1 MKFILLCLGT
11 GEDNTEN
18 EGQSPNKK
26 AKGKLGR
33 KLGQTNKTAA
43 NKDADQEAENDTGEY
58 QR

>member
-1 MKFILLCLGT
+1 LKFILLCLGT

-26 AKGKLGR
+26 SKGKS
-33 KLGQTNKTAA
+33 GQTNKTKA
-43 NKDADQEAENDTGEY
+43 NKDAENETGEY